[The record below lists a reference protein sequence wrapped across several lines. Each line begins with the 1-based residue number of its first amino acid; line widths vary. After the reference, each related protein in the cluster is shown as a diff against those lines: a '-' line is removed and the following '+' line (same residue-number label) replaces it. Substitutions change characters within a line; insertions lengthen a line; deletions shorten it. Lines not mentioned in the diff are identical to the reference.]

1 MASENV
7 EYEGAVGGVGI
18 NQQYEHPQRQEDSD
32 LEDIIDVNNLRLDEY
47 DEQNW

>member
-1 MASENV
+1 MASDNL
-7 EYEGAVGGVGI
+7 EYEGAVGGVGR
-18 NQQYEHPQRQEDSD
+18 NQQFEVPQRQDDSV

>member
-1 MASENV
+1 MASDNL

-18 NQQYEHPQRQEDSD
+18 NQPLEFPQMQNNSV
-32 LEDIIDVNNLRLDEY
+32 LEDIIDVNNLKLDEY